1 MSAPRPE
8 LRRMARLPQVDIR
21 FDPSDATLLA
31 RLAAAATVAPP
42 LVANTTAT
50 APDGGGHW
58 LWLGPDEWLV
68 VGPEGGDHTIAPAVE
83 ATLREA
89 AGASFL
95 TAVDVSANR
104 VGLEVT
110 GEGVPDLLAFGCS
123 LDLDD
128 RAFPPGS
135 CAQTMV
141 ARANVIVWR
150 LDAVT
155 WRLLVRPSF
164 AEYLGAWL
172 DDAAAGL
179 G

>member
-1 MSAPRPE
+1 MSVGRPRV
-8 LRRMARLPQVDIR
+8 RRMAAMPQVDVR
-21 FDPSDATLLA
+21 FDAADAALVA

-42 LVANTTAT
+42 LVANTTAP
-50 APDGGGHW
+50 APDGEGHW

-68 VGPEGGDHTIAPAVE
+68 VGAEGGDHTIAPAVE
-83 ATLREA
+83 ATLRQA

-104 VGLEVT
+104 VGLELT
-110 GEGVPDLLAFGCS
+110 GPAVPDLLAFGCS

-128 RAFPPGS
+128 RAFPPGA

-141 ARANVIVWR
+141 ARANVVVWR
-150 LDAVT
+150 LDAAT

-164 AEYLGAWL
+164 AAYLQAWL